1 MYTSVPPQFILSE
14 NKPLKPPEK
23 SFALEKS
30 MFLGCCLENFSF
42 AKIITIITILVIITI
57 ITNIT
62 IITIITV
69 GEDDGPVSNSFE
81 QLPAQ
86 TRGRLLEPKV

>member
-14 NKPLKPPEK
+14 NKPLKPLEK

-42 AKIITIITILVIITI
+42 AKIITIITILVIITS
-57 ITNIT
+57 IT